1 MQRFMSYKKPLF
13 QDWERWLFY
22 LLHRNQQRESKKMKK
37 QSNVFQMKEQENPS
51 EKTLMKWEVNYLPD
65 KEFKIII
72 IKMLI
77 KVKRMHELRVPTRDR
92 KYKTI

>member
-1 MQRFMSYKKPLF
+1 
-13 QDWERWLFY
+13 
-22 LLHRNQQRESKKMKK
+22 MKK

-51 EKTLMKWEVNYLPD
+51 EKTLMKWEINYLPD

-77 KVKRMHELRVPTRDR
+77 KVKRMHEQTESSNKRQ
-92 KYKTI
+92 KI